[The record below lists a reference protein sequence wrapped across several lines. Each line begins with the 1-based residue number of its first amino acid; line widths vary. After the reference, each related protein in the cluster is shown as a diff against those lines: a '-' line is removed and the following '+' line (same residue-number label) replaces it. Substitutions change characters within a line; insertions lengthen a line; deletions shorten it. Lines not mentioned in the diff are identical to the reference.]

1 MERSTL
7 LLPMRTWKR
16 SVAGSTGAERIQLL
30 AQTPTGVHPVIEG
43 RGLSNV
49 IRVSCTDEQLST
61 LRAAMGRPHAGAR
74 IRAVALLRS
83 LELSQSD
90 IGALLDLPRS
100 EVARIGRYASLPPPV
115 LAYLDAGRL
124 TLSHARELLKAP
136 DPLDLAHR
144 AVAKG
149 LSFRRLRAEI
159 STAKP
164 NADLAYAESE
174 LFRYLQSTVKLSRDA
189 SKEIVIDIP
198 YTGLLVLLGVLESL
212 GKLNP
217 EARLLATEPARLCR
231 IVLSEQDLDTLVRSL
246 PPV

>member
-1 MERSTL
+1 
-7 LLPMRTWKR
+7 
-16 SVAGSTGAERIQLL
+16 
-30 AQTPTGVHPVIEG
+30 
-43 RGLSNV
+43 
-49 IRVSCTDEQLST
+49 
-61 LRAAMGRPHAGAR
+61 
-74 IRAVALLRS
+74 
-83 LELSQSD
+83 
-90 IGALLDLPRS
+90 
-100 EVARIGRYASLPPPV
+100 

-124 TLSHARELLKAP
+124 TLSHARELMKAP
-136 DPLDLAHR
+136 DPSDLAHR